1 MGKMCNG
8 NGVRQWGKP
17 SGCAFGTM
25 VADTTTSF
33 QFLMC
38 PSTVVFTSLLKS
50 GFKLK
55 KCRVDLVSSSMV
67 MMVKRKLTCW

>member
-1 MGKMCNG
+1 MGKVCDG
-8 NGVRQWGKP
+8 NGVQWQEKP
-17 SGCAFGTM
+17 SRGAFGTV

-33 QFLMC
+33 QFLMH

-55 KCRVDLVSSSMV
+55 KCRVDSVSSSMV